1 MDSAHFNQIALNPNH
16 SVVVEACAGSGKTWL
31 LVSRIMRLLLSGA
44 DPSNILAITF
54 THKAA
59 GEMRTRLYD
68 WLRLCARAD
77 DDEVS
82 AFLRQRAIPEDEMVA
97 QVDRARNLLERVLTA
112 QPGLRLLTFHAWF
125 FELIRS
131 APLSSGLSGY
141 TLTEHSGALRAQAWA
156 QLVQTLERA
165 PTSTLTSDMQT
176 LLEDIGLHS
185 TRALLH
191 NFLQQRSDWWAYTE
205 GQADPAAWA
214 AGQLCT
220 QCPDSMESD
229 IASECLAQ
237 AGFHTQLR
245 HYIEQLALSTER
257 RQQLADNIA
266 GTLADAALNKA
277 GQFERLCELILT
289 KKRIVDKTFKPGT
302 SPATQSLYAAHI
314 AVSEVLVQAWQAR
327 VDQQAYHFNLRT
339 FRLGEALLQHYQ
351 QVKQQQRVL
360 DFSDIEW
367 QAARLLS
374 NADEADYMLHKLDAR
389 YRHVLLD
396 EFQDT
401 NPLQWRI
408 LQAWLSA
415 SEQSGTCPDIFL
427 VGDPKQSI
435 YRFRGAQAGLFQ
447 LVTTRLRD
455 QHAQYLS
462 QHYTR
467 RNAMPIID
475 TLNACF
481 AQLHHPLFVTHQAH
495 DTARPGRVE
504 VLPIIGVAP
513 SATVTVDAASS
524 TTMTSQTITGHNPCR
539 NPLLTAPPDE
549 EETQAHELEATQL
562 TRRIAQIVGH
572 WAIEDPDTALPRP
585 VRYSDIMILVRQR
598 THLPTYEAA
607 LKQASIPYTSNRS
620 GGLLDTMEIGDI
632 LALLRCFIDT
642 DDNLALARVLRSPIF
657 NASDDDLQ
665 HIRLRQRDCGQNSWW
680 HNLVNLMP
688 EGGMLQHAAEH
699 LQVWRTLST
708 QLPVHD
714 LLDRILSD
722 ADLLAR
728 YTANAPAV
736 LAHSV
741 QANLHAFIALS
752 LSLSGG
758 RYPSLP
764 RFLNELEQLHAYPD
778 EHPDEGEPL
787 LHEEA
792 VRIHTVHGAKGLEAP
807 IVWLLDA
814 GGRKPRGQHY
824 QVLSHWPA
832 DAPRPQHFSVLGKQ
846 TMQASWQRHALEQDA
861 QAAEIEA
868 LNLLYVAMTRA
879 RQVLLVSAA
888 NDSDQN
894 NWHRIIRTAL
904 PESQGFVGADFNM
917 AVPDTWLPGYLPAQP
932 VSIAWPTDLA
942 PVGQRREPPDSVS
955 EFGTLV
961 HRLLELATAT
971 DYNLNRIQGLYS
983 AHPRWQEAWQIC
995 QRILNAP
1002 HLQHFFLPAQYR
1014 RAHNELT
1021 YARQDGRTGRIDRV
1035 VEFEDGIWVLDY
1047 KTGTSFSAARLLAEY
1062 REQLSEYRDAMQICY
1077 PKQTVF
1083 CALINQQAELVR
1095 MD

>member
-1 MDSAHFNQIALNPNH
+1 MDSAHFNQIALNPSH

-31 LVSRIMRLLLSGA
+31 LVSRIVRLLLSGA
-44 DPSNILAITF
+44 DPSTILAITF

-68 WLRLCARAD
+68 WLRFCASAD
-77 DDEVS
+77 EEEVR
-82 AFLRQRAIPEDEMVA
+82 AFLHQRAIPEDEMVV
-97 QVDRARNLLERVLTA
+97 QVERARNLLETVLTA

-125 FELIRS
+125 FDLIRS
-131 APLSSGLSGY
+131 ASLSSGLSGY
-141 TLTEHSGALRAQAWA
+141 TLTEHTGALRAQAWA

-165 PTSTLTSDMQT
+165 PASTLTNDMQA

-214 AGQLCT
+214 ARQLCA
-220 QCPDSMESD
+220 QCSGNMESD
-229 IASECLAQ
+229 IAAECLTQ

-245 HYIEQLALSTER
+245 LYIEQLALSTER
-257 RQQLADNIA
+257 RQRLANNIA
-266 GTLADAALNKA
+266 DTMADVELDKPR
-277 GQFERLCELILT
+277 QFERLCELILT
-289 KKRIVDKTFKPGT
+289 KNKAVNGTFKPGT

-314 AVSEVLVQAWQAR
+314 AVSEVLVQAWQKS
-327 VDQQAYHFNLRT
+327 VDQRAYHFNLRT
-339 FRLGEALLQHYQ
+339 FRLGEALLHHYQ

-374 NADEADYMLHKLDAR
+374 NVDEADYMLHKLDAR

-408 LQAWLSA
+408 LQTWLNA
-415 SEQSGTCPDIFL
+415 SEQSGTHPDIFL

-447 LVTTRLRD
+447 LVTDRLRN

-467 RNAMPIID
+467 RNAMPVID

-481 AQLHHPLFVTHQAH
+481 AQLHHPLFVTHQVH

-504 VLPIIGVAP
+504 VLPIVELAL
-513 SATVTVDAASS
+513 SAAVTVDAASS
-524 TTMTSQTITGHNPCR
+524 IAMASQPITGHSPCR
-539 NPLLTAPPDE
+539 NPLLTTPPDE
-549 EETQAHELEATQL
+549 EETQAHELEAAQL

-572 WAIEDPDTALPRP
+572 WVIEDSDTALPRP
-585 VRYSDIMILVRQR
+585 ARYSDIMILVRQR
-598 THLPTYEAA
+598 THLPTYETA
-607 LKQASIPYTSNRS
+607 LKRASIPYSSNRS

-642 DDNLALARVLRSPIF
+642 DDNLALARTLRSPIF

-665 HIRLRQRDCGQNSWW
+665 RIRLHQRNSGQNSWW
-680 HNLVNLMP
+680 HNLVNLMS
-688 EGGMLQHAAEH
+688 EDSILGHAAEN
-699 LQVWRTLST
+699 LQAWRTLST

-722 ADLLAR
+722 TDLPAR
-728 YTANAPAV
+728 YTANVPAV

-764 RFLNELEQLHAYPD
+764 RFLNELEQLRAYPD

-814 GGRKPRGQHY
+814 GGRKTRGQHY

-846 TMQASWQRHALEQDA
+846 AMQASWQQNALEQDA

-888 NDSDQN
+888 NDSDHN

-904 PESQGFVGADFNM
+904 PESQGFVGTDFNM
-917 AVPDTWLPGYLPAQP
+917 TVPDTWLPIRPPTQP
-932 VSIAWPTDLA
+932 VTIAWPTNLV
-942 PVGQRREPPDSVS
+942 PVGQRREPPDSIS

-971 DYNLNRIQGLYS
+971 DCNLSRVQGLFG

-1002 HLQHFFLPAQYR
+1002 HLQHFFLPAEYR

-1021 YARQDGRTGRIDRV
+1021 YVRQDGHIGRIDRV
-1035 VEFEDGIWVLDY
+1035 VEFEHEVWVLDY
-1047 KTGTSFSAARLLAEY
+1047 KTGTSLNAAQLLTEY

-1077 PKQTVF
+1077 PGKTVS